1 MAESFKKSDYIK
13 IVWEIVPEIG
23 KHKSSHVV
31 SHRFPDL
38 KNVILCSDW
47 KEDGMINFSELYKMP
62 TATDAEELLLR
73 EEIT

>member
-1 MAESFKKSDYIK
+1 MAENFKKSDYVK
-13 IVWEIVPEIG
+13 IAKETVPEIG
-23 KHKSSHVV
+23 AHKTSHVV

-38 KNVILCSDW
+38 KNIILCSDW
-47 KEDGMINFSELYKMP
+47 KEKGMINFKDLYKMP